1 MADRDSSRSR
11 ADARGQS
18 AHPNHDGMR
27 IVQISPFSWD
37 APGGVQVHVRQLA
50 LHLGSRGHEVL
61 ILAPGEAP
69 HRRSDVRIVGRA
81 VPFRANGSV
90 APICLSP
97 SSSRVVR
104 LALRE
109 FHPDVIHVH
118 EPLNPSTAMLGV
130 LQANAPVVATFHSY
144 VPRGNLQSKAYR
156 AMMRMMRPVW
166 ERIDRRIAVSEAA
179 RYSVCSR
186 MGDGGVMRSSERR
199 QCPGVR
205 QRGQP
210 ASLPPG
216 RRLLFVGRLE
226 RRKGFPVAVRAF
238 GRLATR
244 VSRLRLVVVGDGADR
259 DAIDDLPDAAR
270 ARVDMLGRVSESALP
285 ASTAVEHLPRAV
297 DREGEFRHRAH
308 RGHGVGAA
316 GRGQQHSGYR
326 EVLRR
331 GREGLLVTPGEADEL
346 AEAVRHLL
354 DDPRAGP
361 RVRPAWPAA
370 RPALRLEDDRRSA
383 RGDLREMTR
392 MPMREHAASRVLA
405 GV

>member
-1 MADRDSSRSR
+1 
-11 ADARGQS
+11 
-18 AHPNHDGMR
+18 MR

-69 HRRSDVRIVGRA
+69 QRRSDVRIVGRA

-97 SSSRVVR
+97 WSSRVVR
-104 LALRE
+104 QALRE

-118 EPLNPSTAMLGV
+118 EPLNPSTAMHGV

-186 MGDGGVMRSSERR
+186 MGDGGVRVLPNGANV
-199 QCPGVR
+199 QVFANA
-205 QRGQP
+205 QP

-238 GRLATR
+238 GRLATEYPD
-244 VSRLRLVVVGDGADR
+244 LRLVVVGDGADR

-270 ARVDMLGRVSESALP
+270 ARVDMLGRVSEQALP
-285 ASTAVEHLPRAV
+285 TFYRASNIFLAPSIGKESFGIVLIEAMASGLPVVAS
-297 DREGEFRHRAH
+297 DIP
-308 RGHGVGAA
+308 
-316 GRGQQHSGYR
+316 GYR

-331 GREGLLVTPGEADEL
+331 GREGLMVTPGESDEL

-354 DDPRAGP
+354 EY
-361 RVRPAWPAA
+361 
-370 RPALRLEDDRRSA
+370 PALALALGRHGLLRARHFDWETIVDQLEEIYEE
-383 RGDLREMTR
+383 LTR
-392 MPMREHAASRVLA
+392 MPMRDHAASRVLA